1 MTYNSRVSAECIKG
15 RKVRMTDLGQLAL
28 EDIDLVE
35 EMGHSCVQKPLGA
48 DNALEQDQ
56 RLHHRIL
63 MHET

>member
-1 MTYNSRVSAECIKG
+1 
-15 RKVRMTDLGQLAL
+15 MTDLGQLAL

-56 RLHHRIL
+56 RLRHPIL
-63 MHET
+63 RHET